1 MKQKEKSVA
10 HRELGD
16 ELMSGRSSRSHNCSR
31 DLIHKV
37 INMPDYV
44 SELPDET
51 MHIKTRDGRILK
63 DIYVDGDDNVI
74 EVEK

>member
-1 MKQKEKSVA
+1 MT
-10 HRELGD
+10 L
-16 ELMSGRSSRSHNCSR
+16 R